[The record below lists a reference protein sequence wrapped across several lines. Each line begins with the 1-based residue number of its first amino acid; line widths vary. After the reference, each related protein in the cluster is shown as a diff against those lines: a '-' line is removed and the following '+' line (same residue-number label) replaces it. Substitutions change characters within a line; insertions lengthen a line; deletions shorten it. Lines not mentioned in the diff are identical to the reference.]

1 MTPWIRICP
10 GKHEGYEQ
18 SYLQTENL
26 SEAMGWRTSVN
37 SWCDNDCY
45 TDPITQRVQARISA
59 LTGIPPSHAEYLQML
74 KYVVPQYYKV
84 RGRGW
89 TAPTNHCTK
98 RHTPVIEISLCALIV
113 IDLINVPWR
122 SQRCLLGMPATV
134 VRLRYARALC

>member
-1 MTPWIRICP
+1 
-10 GKHEGYEQ
+10 
-18 SYLQTENL
+18 
-26 SEAMGWRTSVN
+26 MGWRTSVN

-84 RGRGW
+84 RGWDW

-98 RHTPVIEISLCALIV
+98 RHTPSLQSLSVRGFDCH
-113 IDLINVPWR
+113 
-122 SQRCLLGMPATV
+122 CLMFHGRANDVFSGCQPPSYLYAMLGH
-134 VRLRYARALC
+134 YADMHYILPTHRFTTTLYRIPHPTSRDRV